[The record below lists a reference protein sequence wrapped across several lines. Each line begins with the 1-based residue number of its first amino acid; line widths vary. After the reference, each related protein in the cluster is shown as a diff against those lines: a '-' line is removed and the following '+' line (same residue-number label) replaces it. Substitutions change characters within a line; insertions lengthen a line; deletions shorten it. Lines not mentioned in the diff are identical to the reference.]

1 METNTSELMDQNE
14 ETLHFSEIL
23 LRLGEV
29 EPQYSQQVLLGLQ
42 YLGLELV
49 VVWIRE
55 EGLLME

>member
-1 METNTSELMDQNE
+1 MDQNE
-14 ETLHFSEIL
+14 ETLHFGEIL

-29 EPQYSQQVLLGLQ
+29 EPQYSQEVLLSLQ

-49 VVWIRE
+49 VVWIIE

>member
-1 METNTSELMDQNE
+1 MDQNE
-14 ETLHFSEIL
+14 ETLHFGEIL